1 MNDPREHK
9 LQKPANL
16 GSAQIARATVIV
28 VAVIGAAWLMIELT
42 QLLLLVFASIIIAAI
57 FDVLAG
63 GIRRA
68 TGIGQNFALSIS
80 VLSLISISVLSLIL
94 LFVGAFA
101 LFGTQIAGEFATLQ
115 KTLPTALRG
124 FEEFLDRYGLGDQAR
139 NLISSGSSDASE
151 LVARAGGYAIAAGS
165 GLADFV
171 LVLVG
176 AIFLASNPDVYR
188 RGLLLLLPAKA
199 EVPVGEALD
208 EARHGLTGWMLGQAI
223 SSVVVGALTWAG
235 LGFLGVPASGGLA
248 IVAGLLDVI
257 PMVGPIIAG
266 VPAVLL
272 AFTVSPMAA
281 LWTLLLFLV
290 IQQLQGNLLQPMIQ
304 KRAVD
309 VPPAVLL
316 FAVFAFGVLFGFL
329 GILLAAPL
337 TVVAFVAV
345 RRLYVV
351 GMLGKNVIKTDTDGD

>member
-68 TGIGQNFALSIS
+68 TGIGQNFAL
-80 VLSLISISVLSLIL
+80 SISVLSLIL

-223 SSVVVGALTWAG
+223 SLVVVGALTWAG

>member
-42 QLLLLVFASIIIAAI
+42 QLLLLVFATIIIAAI
-57 FDVLAG
+57 FDVLAR

-68 TGIGQNFALSIS
+68 TGIGQNFAL
-80 VLSLISISVLSLIL
+80 SISVLSLIL

>member
-57 FDVLAG
+57 FDVLAR

-68 TGIGQNFALSIS
+68 TGIGQNFAL
-80 VLSLISISVLSLIL
+80 SISVLSLIL

>member
-1 MNDPREHK
+1 MNDPRE
-9 LQKPANL
+9 QKSQKSGNL
-16 GSAQIARATVIV
+16 GSAQIARAAVIV
-28 VAVIGAAWLMIELT
+28 IAVVGAVWLMIELT
-42 QLLLLVFASIIIAAI
+42 QLLLLVFASITIAAI

-63 GIRRA
+63 GIRRKA
-68 TGIGQNFALSIS
+68 GMSRNFAL
-80 VLSLISISVLSLIL
+80 SISVLSLIL

-115 KTLPTALRG
+115 KTLPTALKG

-139 NLISSGSSDASE
+139 NLISSGSNDASE
-151 LVARAGGYAIAAGS
+151 LVSRAGGYAIAAGS

-188 RGLLLLLPAKA
+188 RGLLLLLPAKVEA
-199 EVPVGEALD
+199 PVGEALD
-208 EARHGLTGWMLGQAI
+208 EARHGLNGWMLGQAI

-235 LGFLGVPASGGLA
+235 LALLGVPASGGLA

-337 TVVAFVAV
+337 TVVVFVAV

-351 GMLGKNVIKTDTDGD
+351 GMLGKDVIKRDTDGD

>member
-68 TGIGQNFALSIS
+68 TGIGQNFAL
-80 VLSLISISVLSLIL
+80 SISVLSLIL

-345 RRLYVV
+345 RRLYIV
-351 GMLGKNVIKTDTDGD
+351 GMLGKSVIKTDSGGD

>member
-68 TGIGQNFALSIS
+68 TGIGQNFAL
-80 VLSLISISVLSLIL
+80 SISVLSLIL

>member
-9 LQKPANL
+9 LQKSGNL

-28 VAVIGAAWLMIELT
+28 IAVVGAAWLMIELT

-80 VLSLISISVLSLIL
+80 VFSLIL

-115 KTLPTALRG
+115 KTLPTALKG

-139 NLISSGSSDASE
+139 NLISSGSNDASE

-199 EVPVGEALD
+199 EVPVEETLD

-272 AFTVSPMAA
+272 AFTVLPMAA

-290 IQQLQGNLLQPMIQ
+290 IQQL
-304 KRAVD
+304 
-309 VPPAVLL
+309 
-316 FAVFAFGVLFGFL
+316 
-329 GILLAAPL
+329 
-337 TVVAFVAV
+337 
-345 RRLYVV
+345 
-351 GMLGKNVIKTDTDGD
+351 